1 MMWGCG
7 LRDEALSMVENTT
20 ANFDE
25 LDMPIPRH
33 DRWDFVQRVLAGL
46 LLFAFL
52 PVFVVI
58 AIVVKLTSKGPVL
71 YSQMRPGYLGY
82 PFRIYKFR
90 TMTVGSDRDPTMG
103 LAVPKQSNRV
113 TGIGRILR
121 KVKLDELPQ
130 LWNVVRGEMALV
142 GPRPIAEVLH
152 DRLTEAIPGFGRRY
166 LVKPGLTNV
175 AQVTIMENLP
185 ADQVVEDWR
194 IRFEAEY
201 HYVQRKSVSYDI
213 IVMILTLI
221 FILRKAL
228 PSGGKSDASPPSP
241 PG

>member
-1 MMWGCG
+1 MAE
-7 LRDEALSMVENTT
+7 RTT
-20 ANFDE
+20 ADFDD

-33 DRWDFVQRVLAGL
+33 DGWDFVQRVLAGL
-46 LLFAFL
+46 LLVGL
-52 PVFVVI
+52 IPVFVVI
-58 AIVVKLTSKGPVL
+58 AIVIKLTSKGPVI
-71 YSQMRPGYLGY
+71 YSQIRPGYLEY

-90 TMTVGSDRDPTMG
+90 TMTVGSDKDPTMG
-103 LAVPKQSNRV
+103 LAVPKQSSQV
-113 TGIGRILR
+113 TGIGRLLR

-152 DRLTEAIPGFGRRY
+152 DRLIEEIPGFGRRY

-185 ADQVVEDWR
+185 ADQVVEDWK

-213 IVMILTLI
+213 VVMMLTLV
-221 FILRKAL
+221 FILRKAIPL
-228 PSGGKSDASPPSP
+228 GGKSDRSST
-241 PG
+241 